1 MLRTR
6 IADALKKSMIAKNT
20 KSTATLRLIL
30 AALKDRDIAAR
41 SKEKKEIISDDEI
54 LGLLQSMIKQRR
66 ESILLYEQGGR
77 MELAQQEAEEISV
90 IEEFLPIQMGDEEM
104 TAIIDT
110 IITETDATNLKD
122 MGRVM
127 STLKKNYTGKM
138 DFSKASAFV
147 KKRLALTN

>member
-1 MLRTR
+1 MLRTL
-6 IADALKKSMIAKNT
+6 IADALKKSMIDKNT

-41 SKEKKEIISDDEI
+41 SKEKKETISDDEI

-90 IEEFLPIQMGDEEM
+90 IEEFLPVQMGDEEM
-104 TAIIDT
+104 TTIIDT
-110 IITETDATNLKD
+110 ILTETDATNLKD

-138 DFSKASAFV
+138 DFSKASALV
-147 KKRLALTN
+147 KKRLA

>member
-1 MLRTR
+1 MLRTL
-6 IADALKKSMIAKNT
+6 IADALKKSMIDKNT

-41 SKEKKEIISDDEI
+41 SKEKKETISDDEI

-104 TAIIDT
+104 TTIIDT
-110 IITETDATNLKD
+110 ILTETDATNLKD

-138 DFSKASAFV
+138 DFSKASALV
-147 KKRLALTN
+147 KKRLA

>member
-1 MLRTR
+1 MLRTL

-41 SKEKKEIISDDEI
+41 SKDKKETISDDEI

-104 TAIIDT
+104 TTIIDT
-110 IITETDATNLKD
+110 ILTETDATNLKD

-138 DFSKASAFV
+138 DFSKASALV
-147 KKRLALTN
+147 KKRLA

>member
-1 MLRTR
+1 MLRTL

-41 SKEKKEIISDDEI
+41 SKEKKETISDDEI

-104 TAIIDT
+104 TTIIDT
-110 IITETDATNLKD
+110 ILTETDATNLKD

-138 DFSKASAFV
+138 DFSKASALV
-147 KKRLALTN
+147 KKRLA

>member
-1 MLRTR
+1 MLRTL
-6 IADALKKSMIAKNT
+6 IADALKKSMIEKDT

-41 SKEKKEIISDDEI
+41 SKEKKETISDDEI

-104 TAIIDT
+104 TTIIDT
-110 IITETDATNLKD
+110 ILTETDATNLKD

-138 DFSKASAFV
+138 DFSKASALV
-147 KKRLALTN
+147 KKRLA

>member
-6 IADALKKSMIAKNT
+6 LTDALKTSMKDKNT
-20 KSTATLRLIL
+20 KSTATLRLII

-41 SKEKKEIISDDEI
+41 SKVEKATISDEEI

-90 IEEFLPIQMGDEEM
+90 IEEFLPEQMSDDEM
-104 TAIIDT
+104 AAIIES
-110 IITETDATNLKD
+110 IISESKAANLKD

-127 STLKKNYTGKM
+127 SALKENHTGSM
-138 DFSKASAFV
+138 DFSKASLLV
-147 KKRLALTN
+147 KERLG